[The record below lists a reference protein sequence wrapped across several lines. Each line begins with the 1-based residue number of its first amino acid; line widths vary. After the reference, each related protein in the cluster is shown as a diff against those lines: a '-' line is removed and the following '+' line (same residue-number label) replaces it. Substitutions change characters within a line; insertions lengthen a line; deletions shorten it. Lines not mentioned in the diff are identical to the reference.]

1 MAYGSVGESI
11 ILTPF
16 LCGWRKC
23 KCFLRKQNCKKWVS
37 CYHSFAR
44 DKYFREHSPESCYD
58 LGSMQRISPN
68 LAHFHDMSVLPMT
81 LQVSHLFPQLL
92 CAPAPSQDS
101 FFLLCTQTRWF
112 HSEPKGTS
120 CSKAGVRLLG
130 LSSYNVQDQWLI
142 AGVLVQGSGC
152 LMFSSTALVQGFP
165 FSVRL
170 HTAEIWILQFWC

>member
-68 LAHFHDMSVLPMT
+68 LAHFHDMSVLLMT
-81 LQVSHLFPQLL
+81 LQNYTASL
-92 CAPAPSQDS
+92 
-101 FFLLCTQTRWF
+101 
-112 HSEPKGTS
+112 S
-120 CSKAGVRLLG
+120 CSVLLLLHKTPFFFYVPKQDG
-130 LSSYNVQDQWLI
+130 LTLNQRKHPAAKQV
-142 AGVLVQGSGC
+142 
-152 LMFSSTALVQGFP
+152 
-165 FSVRL
+165 
-170 HTAEIWILQFWC
+170 